1 MPKEEKA
8 QLQQT
13 TAPGLMH
20 SPTTTFFES
29 QAWSNSQ
36 EAAEQAA
43 AEKAAAEEKKGSGL
57 IIRTLTGHNFP
68 VEYDESDTIAVVK
81 NKIQAKEG
89 IAADDQRLIFDKKQL
104 SNNATLSSL
113 GIKSGDTIHLIL
125 RLRGGILGGGR
136 RRKTRRKR
144 KRKTRRKTRRKTKRK
159 RKRKKRKRKTRK
171 RMCKFRK

>member
-43 AEKAAAEEKKGSGL
+43 AEKAAAEEKVSMLFIKGIGTAQFSV
-57 IIRTLTGHNFP
+57 TFNA
-68 VEYDESDTIAVVK
+68 SDTILAVK
-81 NKIQAKEG
+81 EKIQEQNGKPPRL
-89 IAADDQRLIFDKKQL
+89 QRLVSSSGNLL
-104 SNNATLSSL
+104 SNNAATLLSL
-113 GIKSGDTIHLIL
+113 GIKSGDIVNLIL
-125 RLRGGILGGGR
+125 RLPDGGGGR

-144 KRKTRRKTRRKTKRK
+144 KRKTRNKKKRKKKRK

>member
-1 MPKEEKA
+1 MSEEKTSA
-8 QLQQT
+8 DPNVTSHAPTLYRQT
-13 TAPGLMH
+13 NEVPEGTD
-20 SPTTTFFES
+20 
-29 QAWSNSQ
+29 
-36 EAAEQAA
+36 
-43 AEKAAAEEKKGSGL
+43 EEKKGSGL
-57 IIRTLTGHNFP
+57 IIRTLTGRNFS

-89 IAADDQRLIFDKKQL
+89 IAPDNQRLVFDGKQL

-113 GIKSGDTIHLIL
+113 GIKSGDTIHLLL

-144 KRKTRRKTRRKTKRK
+144 KRKTRRKTKRK
-159 RKRKKRKRKTRK
+159 RKKRKKRKRKRKTRK